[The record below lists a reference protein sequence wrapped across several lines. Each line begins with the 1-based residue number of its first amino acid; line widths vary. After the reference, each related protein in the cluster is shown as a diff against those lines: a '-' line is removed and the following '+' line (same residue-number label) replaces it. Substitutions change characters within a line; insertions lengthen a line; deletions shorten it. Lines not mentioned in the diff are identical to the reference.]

1 MSCLTT
7 KSGVAVKQM
16 RNLQKG
22 LHEVSILPLNMLHFS
37 NLSFL
42 HYKMKNCIIFLF
54 KGNFLTLVV
63 SATAYTS
70 TLWMHTMSSAG
81 NASFL
86 TSKWKVP
93 SFFLFLP
100 RWHPLFPFRHHQ
112 KAEQDAQNLKNG
124 PLRAARGSTD
134 TIKEWYQ
141 LQIMHVSS
149 LVLISCARNRTAQRW
164 TVALQRPCRLNN
176 ALTLT
181 GQGHLL
187 TREMVKT
194 RAPRVILI

>member
-1 MSCLTT
+1 
-7 KSGVAVKQM
+7 
-16 RNLQKG
+16 
-22 LHEVSILPLNMLHFS
+22 
-37 NLSFL
+37 
-42 HYKMKNCIIFLF
+42 MKNCIIFLF

-100 RWHPLFPFRHHQ
+100 RWHPLSPFRHHQ

-164 TVALQRPCRLNN
+164 TDALQRPCRLNN

-194 RAPRVILI
+194 RAPCVILV